1 MNKIN
6 PTQQNRAN
14 FQGVKTPHKEV
25 KTMEEAFKKFV
36 KIIRDRAERE
46 VPEYGD
52 FAPVYE
58 QFANPKKELSAT
70 DFMLKISKTPKS
82 VENNEK
88 IRNLEVVAY
97 KLPAPYK
104 AECIVA
110 TGTKEELMQKLQ
122 DSKLLK
128 EINETAESLA
138 RDLDDI

>member
-6 PTQQNRAN
+6 PIQQN
-14 FQGVKTPHKEV
+14 KTKFHGAKAPHKEV
-25 KTMEEAFKKFV
+25 KTMEEAFKKIA

-70 DFMLKISKTPKS
+70 DFMLKISKPPKS

-88 IRNLEVVAY
+88 IRNLEVIAY
-97 KLPAPYK
+97 KLPCPYK

-122 DSKLLK
+122 EPKTLK
-128 EINETAESLA
+128 TINETAKSLSK
-138 RDLDDI
+138 DLEEF

>member
-6 PTQQNRAN
+6 PIQQNKAK

-46 VPEYGD
+46 VPEYGN

-58 QFANPKKELSAT
+58 QFANPKKELSTT
-70 DFMLKISKTPKS
+70 DFMIKISKPPKS

>member
-6 PTQQNRAN
+6 PIQHNKTN
-14 FQGVKTPHKEV
+14 FKGAKIPQKEV
-25 KTMEEAFKKFV
+25 KKMEETFKKFV
-36 KIIRDRAERE
+36 KVLRDRAERE

-58 QFANPKKELSAT
+58 QFANTKKELSAT
-70 DFMLKISKTPKS
+70 DFMLKISKPPKS
-82 VENNEK
+82 VEANEK

-97 KLPAPYK
+97 RLPSPYK

-122 DSKLLK
+122 DTKLLT

-138 RDLDDI
+138 KDLEDI